1 MALAKAWQIVI
12 QDDKI
17 RVAVLTGSGDAFC
30 AGMDQKKTIP
40 AGRRVARGERIS
52 DEEFAGLKAAPKA
65 TLQVDRPL
73 KPIVAA
79 VNGHCRGQRTDML
92 LATDYRIAGDSAS
105 FALEE
110 VVNEVVEANS
120 VHSRALEVAERLAGF
135 DPRVV
140 TAILKALWSNA
151 FPTDLEDSV
160 RRSHKIGDEIMRE

>member
-1 MALAKAWQIVI
+1 
-12 QDDKI
+12 
-17 RVAVLTGSGDAFC
+17 
-30 AGMDQKKTIP
+30 
-40 AGRRVARGERIS
+40 
-52 DEEFAGLKAAPKA
+52 
-65 TLQVDRPL
+65 
-73 KPIVAA
+73 
-79 VNGHCRGQRTDML
+79 GQGTDML
-92 LATDYRIAGDSAS
+92 LATDYRIAGDSGS